1 MAALS
6 ADIRRLNHLNA
17 EALASA
23 LILPA
28 GLRVVV
34 ASDVLRSACSTLG
47 IALEVRPVAEN

>member
-28 GLRVVV
+28 GLRVVA

-47 IALEVRPVAEN
+47 ITLEVRPAAEN